1 MVNPG
6 MISVDD
12 LDFCTPVETAE
23 AAWNTIRD
31 YYG

>member
-1 MVNPG
+1 